1 MQTNNRRHSTR
12 RGFLRGTAAAA
23 AALAALPGSRLILG
37 GGSAWALEL
46 NSLSAAEGDALL
58 RFLRDLFP
66 HDYVPDVFYAN
77 ALAPLDDQA
86 AGSPATRELLIEG
99 ISDLNDRAMRAAGRP
114 FPELAPEA
122 ARVAIIAEIEGSPFF
137 VAAHGACQIPFYN
150 QADLWPRF
158 GFEGPSSPL
167 GGYVNRGFDDLDW
180 L

>member
-1 MQTNNRRHSTR
+1 MMKRVAGLPMQTNNRRHSTR

-58 RFLRDLFP
+58 RFLRDMFP

-99 ISDLNDRAMRAAGRP
+99 ISDLNDRAMRAAGSKRKSRHCIDRRP
-114 FPELAPEA
+114 G
-122 ARVAIIAEIEGSPFF
+122 RD
-137 VAAHGACQIPFYN
+137 H
-150 QADLWPRF
+150 R
-158 GFEGPSSPL
+158 
-167 GGYVNRGFDDLDW
+167 R
-180 L
+180 